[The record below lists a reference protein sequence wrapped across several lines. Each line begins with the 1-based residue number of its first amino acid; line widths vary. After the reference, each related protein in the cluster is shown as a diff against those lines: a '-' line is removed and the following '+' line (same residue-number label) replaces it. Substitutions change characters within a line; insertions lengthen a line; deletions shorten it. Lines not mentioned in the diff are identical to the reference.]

1 MNTIHLGT
9 AMTLHNS
16 QSTTHATT
24 REGSRPQLDPRGDDG
39 VGGALDRQLVK
50 QALFPRRADPARI
63 GRFTVLGRIGRG
75 GMGVVYACYDAM
87 LDRKVAVKLL
97 HVEGG
102 ERASVR
108 LQREAQALARLSHP
122 NVVAIHDVGTIGER
136 VYLAMEFVDGQTF
149 GAWLA
154 ASPRSWRDI
163 LRVVLAAG
171 EGLAAAHEKG
181 LVHRDIKP
189 DNLMIDREGRV
200 RVMDFGLAYFD
211 ATSDPRPLA
220 SDAVTSEQAVSLTRT
235 GALMGTPAYMAGE
248 QFLGAAIDARTDQFS
263 LCATAWEALHRQP
276 AYTGDTLNEL
286 ADHVTGGQLVPPPA
300 RSDVPVWLRR
310 VLQRGLQPRPDDRY
324 PDTRAL
330 LQALRADPT
339 RRRRLLGGVAG
350 LALLALIGVGAHT
363 ASERQRVA
371 TCEAAGAL
379 ILGDWH
385 DEARRRLERSFL
397 ATGKPY
403 AASTYARTIPWFDRW
418 TTAWRSAAA
427 AACTANTVDET
438 WDADLRARADDCLDE
453 ARGNFTA
460 LLAELSD
467 VDATGLARAT
477 AAAAGLPPISPCTD
491 PVALRQ
497 RPMMQPH
504 QRAEILAV
512 RADLARAASLE
523 SAGDYP
529 QGRTIADDAVTAAR
543 DIGWAPLIAQAE
555 LRAAAL
561 AERSG
566 DYAGS
571 EASLRRTL
579 VAAREARAPDLALT
593 ATIDM
598 VYVAGYRSSRPA
610 EGKVW
615 AESAHTQLD
624 LSSNSDLP
632 LVRANLDNNL
642 AGVHYIA
649 GEYAESSALYERS
662 LALRTAALG
671 EDHPRI
677 ADTLNNIASVALA
690 RGDYP
695 AAIRVYGRALALY
708 QTALGDDHPEIAS
721 ALSNLALAHESTGAY
736 AEAIPLLRRSIAIY
750 ESALGPDHPQLAG
763 SLANLALVYEGLGEY
778 AESGRLFERSLAIQ
792 EKANGPSHPLVAHN
806 LHNLGTVRFATGDY
820 DEATRLFERALA
832 IYDAA
837 MPKGHPQSGHTIS
850 SLARLHVVRNE
861 YTDAIRLYERA
872 LAIHEA
878 SLGKDHP
885 SVAHTLLGI
894 AEAYTDMGRP
904 ADAVPLLERALLICE
919 STEVPPDM
927 LADIR
932 FALARALDPAQ
943 VTRART
949 LAEQSLAALATVPA
963 TTDKQSEI
971 RSWLAAHA
979 PR

>member
-1 MNTIHLGT
+1 
-9 AMTLHNS
+9 MTVHGS
-16 QSTTHATT
+16 HGTTHAITLHGPSAPT
-24 REGSRPQLDPRGDDG
+24 GRDEPRPHPDPRGDDG
-39 VGGALDRQLVK
+39 VGGALDKQLVK

-63 GRFTVLGRIGRG
+63 GRFTVLARIGRG

-87 LDRKVAVKLL
+87 LGRKVAVKLL
-97 HVEGG
+97 HIEGG
-102 ERASVR
+102 ERASAR

-136 VYLAMEFVDGQTF
+136 VYLAMEFVDGQAF
-149 GAWLA
+149 SAWLA

-163 LRVVLAAG
+163 LRVILAAG

-189 DNLMIDREGRV
+189 DNLMIDRDGRV
-200 RVMDFGLAYFD
+200 RVMDFGLASFG
-211 ATSDPRPLA
+211 ATSDPRPLD
-220 SDAVTSEQAVSLTRT
+220 DAVTVEQVVSLTRT
-235 GALMGTPAYMAGE
+235 GALMGTPAYMASE

-276 AYTGDTLNEL
+276 AFVGDTLNEL
-286 ADHVTGGQLVPPPA
+286 ANNVTGGQLAPPPP
-300 RSDVPVWLRR
+300 RSDVPAWLRR
-310 VLQRGLQPRPDDRY
+310 VLQRGLRPDPEARY

-330 LQALRADPT
+330 LHALRSDPT
-339 RRRRLLGGVAG
+339 RRRRLLGVALAILT
-350 LALLALIGVGAHT
+350 LALLVFGAH
-363 ASERQRVA
+363 AARERQRIT
-371 TCEAAGAL
+371 TCEAAGAV

-385 DEARRRLERSFL
+385 DDTRRRLERSFL

-403 AASTYARTIPWFDRW
+403 AASTHARTVPWFARW
-418 TTAWRSAAA
+418 TSAWQSAAV
-427 AACTANTVDET
+427 AACTAHTVEGT

-460 LLAELSD
+460 LIAELSD
-467 VDATGLARAT
+467 VDETGLARAT
-477 AAAAGLPPISPCTD
+477 AAAAGLPAIHPCTD
-491 PVALRQ
+491 PAALRQ
-497 RPMMQPH
+497 RPMMRPE
-504 QRAEILAV
+504 QRTRVLAV

-523 SAGDYP
+523 SAGDYSH
-529 QGRTIADDAVTAAR
+529 GRTIADDAVTAAR
-543 DIGWAPLIAQAE
+543 EIGWAPLTAQAE

-571 EASLRRTL
+571 VASLRRTL
-579 VAAREARAPDLALT
+579 AAAREARAPDLALT

-598 VYVAGYRSSRPA
+598 VYVAGYRSSHPA

-615 AESAHTQLD
+615 AESALTQLGLLGD
-624 LSSNSDLP
+624 DQP

-649 GEYAESSALYERS
+649 GEYAEAGALYEHS

-677 ADTLNNIASVALA
+677 ADALNNIASVALA

-695 AAIRVYGRALALY
+695 AAIRVYSRALALY
-708 QTALGDDHPEIAS
+708 QTALGPDHPEIAS
-721 ALSNLALAHESTGAY
+721 ALSNLALAYESSGAY
-736 AEAIPLLRRSIAIY
+736 AEAIPLLRRSIAIH

-778 AESGRLFERSLAIQ
+778 TESGRLFERSLAIQ
-792 EKANGPSHPLVAHN
+792 EKAHGPDHPQVAHN
-806 LHNLGTVRFATGDY
+806 LHNLGTVRFATGDH
-820 DEATRLFERALA
+820 DEATRLFTRALA
-832 IYDAA
+832 IYDVV
-837 MPKGHPQSGHTIS
+837 MPKGHPLSAHPMS
-850 SLARLHVVRNE
+850 SLARLHFVRHE
-861 YTDAIRLYERA
+861 YSEAILLYERA

-878 SLGKDHP
+878 AFGKDHP
-885 SVAHTLLGI
+885 NVAHTLLGL

-904 ADAVPLLERALLICE
+904 AAAVPLLERALLICE
-919 STEVPPDM
+919 ATEVPSDL

-932 FALARALDPAQ
+932 FALARALDPTQA
-943 VTRART
+943 TRART

-963 TTDKQSEI
+963 TTDKQTEI
-971 RSWLAAHA
+971 RRWLALHT